1 MTKCQRDIAKILL
14 EDIRSS
20 DRADRQIPV
29 DNYRN
34 FMEACRIYGVVEQPG
49 EPDAT
54 EATAIGESISEP
66 ESEG

>member
-14 EDIRSS
+14 EDILAS

-34 FMEACRIYGVVEQPG
+34 FMEACRIYGIVEQRD

-54 EATAIGESISEP
+54 EG
-66 ESEG
+66 GNDGKD